1 MPDMNVLVRLQE
13 RERKMGNCGKGPDQ
27 TILIMSI
34 LSEHIIKLSIDT
46 LITEVSNYCVKI

>member
-1 MPDMNVLVRLQE
+1 MNVLVRLQE